1 MLQIFILFL
10 GLNLN
15 SKIPYYY
22 DPRIHNFGNI
32 GIKGKMH
39 AEICYFSTKLID
51 KLRYNNINIR
61 SEIMSEYEDESVLDF
76 CCGIGIS
83 TTKNGIGID
92 TSSEMLNVA
101 KRTYPNKVFYNSN
114 AETFKPDKKIDVV
127 SCMFAFH
134 EMPQEAHIKI
144 INNAIQI
151 AKKEVVIVDIAS
163 NYVPKQIMLSG
174 EPYLLDYLNN
184 IDETLKSFNKTVYID
199 KHVNIW
205 KYFP

>member
-1 MLQIFILFL
+1 
-10 GLNLN
+10 
-15 SKIPYYY
+15 
-22 DPRIHNFGNI
+22 
-32 GIKGKMH
+32 
-39 AEICYFSTKLID
+39 
-51 KLRYNNINIR
+51 
-61 SEIMSEYEDESVLDF
+61 MSEYEDKSVLDF

-114 AETFKPDKKIDVV
+114 SETFKPDKKIDVV